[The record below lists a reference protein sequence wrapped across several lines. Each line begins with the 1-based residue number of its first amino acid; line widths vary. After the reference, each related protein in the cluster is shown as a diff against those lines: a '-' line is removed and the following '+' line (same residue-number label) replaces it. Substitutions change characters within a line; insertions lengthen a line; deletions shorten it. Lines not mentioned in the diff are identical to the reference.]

1 MVWLYVPGLEDSN
14 KELNESLIDAEP
26 FVMWRGKP
34 IRPQSL
40 RNKWNKGGFIKRLSG
55 LTCDHSMADRG
66 VKSWISSQ
74 RDSHASHSA
83 KLESKKGQKMKGTYG
98 PKLSG
103 SLAKLNLQSS
113 SWKTSQTSLISR
125 ERLSLQIW
133 PKWGIVSDG
142 ELFGHQTPKHLIDA
156 RGGSVS
162 RFIPTPTCMDS
173 SFQGKIRTQ
182 AIQSNFKRGVS
193 LPLYV
198 RLFPTPT
205 ASMMPCEGTVRL
217 MRKRWLDGTVNLEE
231 ANAIARRDVRKAQ
244 GNIPA
249 MFPTP
254 TATANQACESM
265 RSKGASFE
273 NLPNGKLNP
282 NWIEWLMGWPIGW
295 TDSEHVE
302 TESSLTKR
310 N

>member
-14 KELNESLIDAEP
+14 KELNESLMDAEP

-40 RNKWNKGGFIKRLSG
+40 RNKWNKGGFIKRLYG

-74 RDSHASHSA
+74 LASHASHSA
-83 KLESKKGQKMKGTYG
+83 KLGSKKGQKMKGTYG
-98 PKLSG
+98 PKSSG

-113 SWKTSQTSLISR
+113 SWKTCQTSLITQ

-142 ELFGHQTPKHLIDA
+142 ELLEHQTPKHLIDV

-182 AIQSNFKRGVS
+182 AIESNFKRGVS

-198 RLFPTPT
+198 RLFP
-205 ASMMPCEGTVRL
+205 
-217 MRKRWLDGTVNLEE
+217 K
-231 ANAIARRDVRKAQ
+231 
-244 GNIPA
+244 
-249 MFPTP
+249 P

-265 RSKGASFE
+265 RLKEASFD

-295 TDSEHVE
+295 TASAHVE